1 MHNILTAQNIKV
13 TINGKEIVHGLDF
26 GIPEGRITAI
36 IGPNGCGKSTTLKAI
51 CRLIPCTG
59 SVEYAQQDIKNFSRR
74 DFAKIIAILTQ
85 SPQAPADLT
94 VRDLV
99 EMGRFPHRSLF
110 GGGGKDD
117 KEHVDWALKEA
128 NLTQFQ
134 ERLLVTLS
142 GGERQRAWIAMALA
156 QRPKV
161 LFLDEPTTYLDI
173 SHQLEVMQLLARLNK
188 ELGITIV
195 MVIHELNHAI
205 QYADHVIVIKQG
217 ELVTSGD
224 PREIITPGLLDKVF
238 NVQADEFTCSNGMR
252 ALVPIDLH
260 K

>member
-224 PREIITPGLLDKVF
+224 PREIITPGLLDRVF

>member
-217 ELVTSGD
+217 ELVTAGD
-224 PREIITPGLLDKVF
+224 PREIITPGLLDRVF

>member
-224 PREIITPGLLDKVF
+224 PRGIITPGLLDKVF